1 LASVFRAEPKPYM
14 TAAASAAV
22 LEGLSTGE
30 TLVEEVARAFLADGY
45 HRFWFVD
52 QLHALLKQ
60 CNGSL
65 AVNFKSECAKCHQK
79 PSTASE
85 RFKERHS
92 VTIREYCLRL
102 RMEYA
107 RDTLDLDPT
116 VAPGQLA
123 RRLGYGCGTAFSRVF
138 KAYWAVSPRE
148 YAQQALARSVET
160 PIVPPSS

>member
-1 LASVFRAEPKPYM
+1 M
-14 TAAASAAV
+14 TAAASVAV
-22 LEGLSTGE
+22 LPSLSTGE
-30 TLVEEVARAFLADGY
+30 TRVQEVVRASLGNGY

-65 AVNFKSECAKCHQK
+65 AVNFKSECARCHQK

-85 RFKERHS
+85 RFKERHA

-148 YAQQALARSVET
+148 YAQQVIARSMEPPT
-160 PIVPPSS
+160 VPPSS

>member
-1 LASVFRAEPKPYM
+1 M
-14 TAAASAAV
+14 TAAASVAV
-22 LEGLSTGE
+22 LPSLSTGE
-30 TLVEEVARAFLADGY
+30 TLVPEIAKASLANGY

-52 QLHALLKQ
+52 QLHVMLKQ

-102 RMEYA
+102 RMEHA
-107 RDTLDLDPT
+107 RETLDLDPT

-138 KAYWAVSPRE
+138 KAYWAASPRE
-148 YAQQALARSVET
+148 YAQQVIARSMEGPT
-160 PIVPPSS
+160 VPPST

>member
-1 LASVFRAEPKPYM
+1 M
-14 TAAASAAV
+14 TAAASAPV
-22 LEGLSTGE
+22 LASLSLGE
-30 TLVEEVARAFLADGY
+30 TLVQGIAKASFSNGY

-116 VAPGQLA
+116 VASGQLA

-138 KAYWAVSPRE
+138 KSYWAVSPRE
-148 YAQQALARSVET
+148 YAQQVLARSMEAPT
-160 PIVPPSS
+160 VPPST

>member
-1 LASVFRAEPKPYM
+1 MIASLAAPASLTTSEPLSEG
-14 TAAASAAV
+14 AAKTSIV
-22 LEGLSTGE
+22 GGCQ
-30 TLVEEVARAFLADGY
+30 
-45 HRFWFVD
+45 RFWFVD
-52 QLHALLKQ
+52 QLHALLKE

-65 AVNFKSECAKCHQK
+65 TVNFKSECATFHQK

-102 RMEYA
+102 RMEHA

-116 VAPGQLA
+116 ISPGKLA

-138 KAYWAVSPRE
+138 KAYWAVSPTE
-148 YAQQALARSVET
+148 YARQALTRSMEKRAA
-160 PIVPPSS
+160 PPLS